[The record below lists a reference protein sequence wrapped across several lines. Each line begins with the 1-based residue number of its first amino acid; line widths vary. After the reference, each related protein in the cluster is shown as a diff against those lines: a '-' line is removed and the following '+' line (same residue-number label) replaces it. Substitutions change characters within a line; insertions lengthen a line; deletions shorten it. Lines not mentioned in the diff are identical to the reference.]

1 MKKHFWKI
9 LSVILILYFG
19 FGLFK
24 KYHPTFYG
32 TSFNDERIEIGL
44 VPIDSNLVRTGKNT
58 SVNQT
63 WKNESTEV
71 PRFYAK
77 YASFDKWNKGIE
89 MENDN
94 YVVMVDSIKAIVSI
108 NYNFETEKFNYSLKE
123 YNRPK
128 NTYDLYGH
136 SGKTIKLLNRSETEE
151 ILNNNGIKY

>member
-1 MKKHFWKI
+1 MKNHLWKI
-9 LSVILILYFG
+9 LGFILVLHLG

-44 VPIDSNLVRTGKNT
+44 VAIDSTMVRTGKNT
-58 SVNQT
+58 SVYQT
-63 WKNESTEV
+63 WRNESTTV

-77 YASFDKWNKGIE
+77 YVSFDKWNKGIE

-94 YVVMVDSIKAIVSI
+94 YVVMFDSIKAIVSI
-108 NYNFETEKFNYSLKE
+108 NYNYETEKFNYALKE
-123 YNRPK
+123 YDRPK

-136 SGKTIKLLNRSETEE
+136 SGRTIRKLNKAEIKE